1 MKKKLLRE
9 FKGVNKEATL
19 FELVELYR
27 MAGIEDF
34 DDNDQPENLYEVRI
48 WNSG

>member
-1 MKKKLLRE
+1 MKNGVAYKKKMC
-9 FKGVNKEATL
+9 KEATL
-19 FELVELYR
+19 LKLVELYM

-48 WNSG
+48 RNSG